1 MKRPTKLITIIVLII
16 YICKIINNVINTY
29 DNLQLD
35 IDLDLDL
42 GIKIPVKQ
50 AVMFVHI
57 PKTGGSTIERAAH
70 DSNGTS
76 KHNWGFFEFC
86 ANLKF
91 PKCVK
96 KYKCGG
102 KENTDESPC
111 RLGCMPWHDPDRLQF
126 IHANNS
132 STKKVTFCVIRH
144 PVQRMFS
151 SFKYNRGRHRKRCS
165 VNDLNQWAQNIM
177 SSELLKNPNYQ
188 GCHFTPQTDFPC
200 SKSILFDDLEGQF
213 NDLMNEY
220 EIDLVLNKKSEVKR
234 NSTSCKSRTVRDFN
248 NVTKEMITA
257 YYVNDMVHYNQLLA
271 LHSK

>member
-1 MKRPTKLITIIVLII
+1 MIYTII
-16 YICKIINNVINTY
+16 YIINTNN
-29 DNLQLD
+29 NL
-35 IDLDLDL
+35 LDLNL

-57 PKTGGSTIERAAH
+57 PKTAGSTIETAAQN
-70 DSNGTS
+70 SNGTS
-76 KHNWGFFEFC
+76 KHNWGYFEFC
-86 ANLKF
+86 ANLTF
-91 PKCVK
+91 PKCVE

-144 PVQRMFS
+144 PVQRMLS
-151 SFKYNRGRHRKRCS
+151 SFKYNGGRHRKMCS

-220 EIDLVLNKKSEVKR
+220 EIDLVLNKKSDVMR

-257 YYVNDMVHYNQLLA
+257 YYVNDMVHYNQLLT